1 MAEQTAQY
9 FPVGGNQP
17 AEETLHGDEL
27 LVEEVSIDGMCG
39 VY

>member
-1 MAEQTAQY
+1 MDDQTAQ
-9 FPVGGNQP
+9 
-17 AEETLHGDEL
+17 AEETLSGDEL